1 MSIILAENAGFCFGV
16 KRAVDEALKT
26 VKKYNHKVYTLGPL
40 IHNNDV
46 VEYLKENGIFEI
58 EFDHIDELNKGDVII
73 IRSHGVSRDIL
84 DKLLEKG
91 LNIVDATCPY
101 VSNIQK
107 KVKKYY
113 TEGYKIII
121 VGDSAHPE
129 VMGINGWCDYSAL
142 ISKHGENLE
151 NLPHKVCI
159 VSQTTEK
166 EENWENVL
174 NVIIK
179 NCKEFIAFNTICS
192 ATSVR
197 QKSARELSENVD
209 LMVVL
214 GGKHS
219 SNTNKLYE
227 ICRGNCR
234 NTILVENAGEIPEK
248 ILKSKTIKKIGV
260 TAGAST
266 PEWIIKEA
274 ILKMNNFE
282 NLEMNEQLEYMNNN
296 EVQVRIGEKIKGTV
310 LSVNENEV
318 FMNIGYKVDA
328 VLPKAEITK
337 DETVKLSDH
346 FNAGDTVEAKV
357 LKIRN
362 EDGYVVLSRLV
373 MERDEAYKFLSQAYA
388 DGTPVTVII
397 KEVVNGG
404 LVAGYKGIRI
414 FIPASHVEL
423 FHVDNLENYLNKELE
438 IKIIEYGQERKTTKI
453 VGSRRE
459 LLKIEKSKK
468 EEEAWQSL
476 HVGDVI
482 EGEVKRLT
490 DFGAFVDVKGVD
502 GLLHVSEISW
512 GRLNRPADVLKVGD
526 MVKASIIDLDPE
538 KKKISLSM
546 KALTEDP
553 WNNVDV
559 KYPVDSI
566 VLGKV
571 ARFAKFGAFV
581 ELEPGIDALVHISQ
595 ISHKKINKPSDVLE
609 IGQQIKAKILDV
621 NKENKRVALSIK
633 EAEEI

>member
-16 KRAVDEALKT
+16 KRAVEEALKAAEEH
-26 VKKYNHKVYTLGPL
+26 NCKVYTFGPL

-46 VEYLKENGIFEI
+46 VDYLKENGIFEI
-58 EFDHIDELNKGDVII
+58 EIDHIDELHSGDIII
-73 IRSHGVSRDIL
+73 IRSHGVPEDTL
-84 DKLLEKG
+84 NKLSEKG
-91 LNIVDATCPY
+91 LKIIDATCPY
-101 VSNIQK
+101 VSNIQR

-113 TEGYKIII
+113 SEGYKIVI

-129 VMGINGWCDYSAL
+129 VIGINGWCNNSAL
-142 ISKHGENLE
+142 ISKEGENLE
-151 NLPHKVCI
+151 NLSGKVCV

-166 EENWENVL
+166 EENWEKVL

-179 NCKEFIAFNTICS
+179 CCKEFIAFNTICN

-197 QKSARELSENVD
+197 QKSANEISKKVD

-227 ICRGNCR
+227 ICSRNCK
-234 NTILVENAGEIPEK
+234 NTILVENAGEIPEE
-248 ILKSKTIKKIGV
+248 IIHSKTIKKIGV

-310 LSVNENEV
+310 LAVNENEV

-328 VLPKAEITK
+328 VLPREEITK
-337 DETVKLSDH
+337 DENVRLNDH
-346 FNAGDTVEAKV
+346 FNVGDTVEAKV

-373 MERDEAYKFLSQAYA
+373 MERDEAYKFLNQAYT
-388 DGTPVTVII
+388 DGTPVTVTV

-423 FHVDNLENYLNKELE
+423 FHVENLEDYLNKDLE

-459 LLKIEKSKK
+459 LLKVEKEKK
-468 EEEAWQSL
+468 EAEAWQSL
-476 HVGDVI
+476 NVGDVI

-526 MVKASIIDLDPE
+526 VVKASIIDLDPE

-553 WNNVDV
+553 WNNADV

-581 ELEPGIDALVHISQ
+581 ELEPGVDALVHISQ

-621 NKENKRVALSIK
+621 DKENKRVALSIK

>member
-1 MSIILAENAGFCFGV
+1 
-16 KRAVDEALKT
+16 
-26 VKKYNHKVYTLGPL
+26 
-40 IHNNDV
+40 
-46 VEYLKENGIFEI
+46 
-58 EFDHIDELNKGDVII
+58 
-73 IRSHGVSRDIL
+73 
-84 DKLLEKG
+84 
-91 LNIVDATCPY
+91 
-101 VSNIQK
+101 
-107 KVKKYY
+107 
-113 TEGYKIII
+113 
-121 VGDSAHPE
+121 
-129 VMGINGWCDYSAL
+129 
-142 ISKHGENLE
+142 
-151 NLPHKVCI
+151 
-159 VSQTTEK
+159 
-166 EENWENVL
+166 
-174 NVIIK
+174 
-179 NCKEFIAFNTICS
+179 
-192 ATSVR
+192 
-197 QKSARELSENVD
+197 
-209 LMVVL
+209 
-214 GGKHS
+214 
-219 SNTNKLYE
+219 
-227 ICRGNCR
+227 
-234 NTILVENAGEIPEK
+234 
-248 ILKSKTIKKIGV
+248 
-260 TAGAST
+260 
-266 PEWIIKEA
+266 
-274 ILKMNNFE
+274 
-282 NLEMNEQLEYMNNN
+282 
-296 EVQVRIGEKIKGTV
+296 
-310 LSVNENEV
+310 
-318 FMNIGYKVDA
+318 MNIGYKVDA
-328 VLPKAEITK
+328 VLPKDEITK
-337 DETVKLSDH
+337 DESVKLSDH
-346 FNAGDTVEAKV
+346 FNVGDIVEAKV

-388 DGTPVTVII
+388 DGTPVTVTI

-423 FHVDNLENYLNKELE
+423 FHVDKLEDYLNKDLE
-438 IKIIEYGQERKTTKI
+438 IKIIEYGQERRATKI

-459 LLKIEKSKK
+459 LLKIEKAK

-526 MVKASIIDLDPE
+526 MVKASIIDLDQE

-553 WNNVDV
+553 WNNVDI